1 MGQSVIG
8 RIARGLGVT
17 ASLQSAWTRYMRGE
31 GERLRRELRDELKAE
46 LGRLATEQ
54 ERMSRVVASLQGSLL
69 EAVAKQE
76 RAERRANQFILT
88 SVLNEKQRD
97 HMERLPF
104 VLDPARV
111 SAHVRDAVGR
121 AALIADPFPHMVV
134 DDVVPSDVYKM
145 MLRAIP
151 PPDFFGD
158 KDYIKQNL
166 RIPVGAGPELTVQVW
181 QFVDDVI
188 ARAVVVPAVM
198 ARFDEPLRGHY
209 RTIFGDEFV
218 ARAAELPQS
227 PSGGRVML
235 RRPGYHLAPHRD
247 PKRSML
253 TCLMYL
259 AAPGDDES
267 YGTKIFRVSGDH
279 ESSYTQTYYPEQ
291 SGAAC
296 ELVKMVPFRPNSML
310 VFLNGAGAHGAD
322 IPADA
327 PADLERYSYQ
337 FYVGPSSEEM
347 GRLIADLPP
356 ERRRMWQDKST
367 AMGD

>member
-1 MGQSVIG
+1 MGQSLIG
-8 RIARGLGVT
+8 RLAGRTGLTGQ
-17 ASLQSAWTRYMRGE
+17 LRSAWKEDIKLER
-31 GERLRRELRDELKAE
+31 ERLRELREELTAGLK
-46 LGRLATEQ
+46 GLAAEQ
-54 ERMSRVVASLQGSLL
+54 ERMSRTVASLQGSLE

-88 SVLNEKQRD
+88 AVLNEKQRD
-97 HMERLPF
+97 HVERLPA

-121 AALIADPFPHMVV
+121 ASLITDPFPHIVV
-134 DDVVPSDVYKM
+134 DDVVPADVYKT
-145 MLRAIP
+145 MLRSIP
-151 PPDFFGD
+151 PQDFFGD
-158 KDYIKQNL
+158 KDRIKQNL
-166 RIPVGAGPELTVQVW
+166 RIPVVGGPDLTLRVW

-188 ARAVVVPAVM
+188 AREVIVPAVM
-198 ARFDEPLRGHY
+198 ARFEEPLRGHY
-209 RTIFGDEFV
+209 RTIFGDAFV
-218 ARAAELPQS
+218 ARAAALPQS

-267 YGTKIFRVSGDH
+267 YGTKIFRVSDDH

-291 SGAAC
+291 NGAAC

-310 VFLNGAGAHGAD
+310 VFLNGSGAHGAD

-337 FYVGPSSEEM
+337 FYVGPSSDAL
-347 GRLIADLPP
+347 GQLIEDLPDD
-356 ERRRMWQDKST
+356 RRRMWQGKRT
-367 AMGD
+367 ATGD

>member
-1 MGQSVIG
+1 
-8 RIARGLGVT
+8 
-17 ASLQSAWTRYMRGE
+17 MRGH
-31 GERLRRELRDELKAE
+31 GERLRRELQGEVKREIK
-46 LGRLATEQ
+46 RLVTEQ
-54 ERMSRVVASLQGSLL
+54 ERLSRIVTSLQESLL
-69 EAVAKQE
+69 ESVAKQE
-76 RAERRANQFILT
+76 RAERRAKQLILT
-88 SVLNEKQRD
+88 AALNKKQSHYLEK
-97 HMERLPF
+97 LPM

-111 SAHVRDAVGR
+111 SAHVRDAIGR
-121 AALIADPFPHMVV
+121 AALVADPFPHIVV
-134 DDVVPSDVYKM
+134 DDVVPGDVYTM

-151 PPDFFGD
+151 PQEFFGD

-166 RIPVGAGPELTVQVW
+166 RIPIGGGPDLAMRVW
-181 QFVDDVI
+181 EFVDDVI
-188 ARAVVVPAVM
+188 ARDIIVPAVI
-198 ARFDEPLRGHY
+198 ARFEEPLRGHH
-209 RTIFGDEFV
+209 RAIFGDEFV
-218 ARAAELPQS
+218 ARAAALPQS

-291 SGAAC
+291 HGAAC
-296 ELVKMVPFRPNSML
+296 ELVKTVPFRPNSML
-310 VFLNGAGAHGAD
+310 VFLNGSGAHGAD

-337 FYVGPSSEEM
+337 FYVGPSSDAL
-347 GRLIADLPP
+347 GQLIGDLPDD
-356 ERRRMWQDKST
+356 RRQMWQEKRAATED
-367 AMGD
+367 